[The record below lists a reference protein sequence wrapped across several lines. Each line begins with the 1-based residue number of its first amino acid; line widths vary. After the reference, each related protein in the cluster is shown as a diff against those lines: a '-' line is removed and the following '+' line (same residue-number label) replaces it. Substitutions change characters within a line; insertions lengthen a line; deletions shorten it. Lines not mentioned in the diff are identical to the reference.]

1 MSAQPFS
8 GPLCD
13 EINLLRSNPSGYV
26 QYLQEHMD
34 RFVDDMVYK
43 KANGNKI
50 RTKEGVASKFILFS
64 NSFTITDIQLIIR
77 LYSYI

>member
-8 GPLCD
+8 SFLCD
-13 EINLLRSNPSGYV
+13 EINLLRGNPAGYV

-43 KANGNKI
+43 KTNGNKI
-50 RTKEGVASKFILFS
+50 RTKEGVASM
-64 NSFTITDIQLIIR
+64 
-77 LYSYI
+77 